1 MPEVGPAG
9 HDNPPANHDNLKSW
23 RLTPFAATLTPFAWH
38 HLRHLDIVERG
49 EWMMLKHFRVPGRL
63 AVRLEELGVSLPAV
77 LRKAGLPRD
86 LFQQT
91 RVLVSTGELFALWR
105 AIDQVSSDPLI
116 GVKLGVETK
125 TERFH
130 PMAIA
135 ALSTENLVAASE
147 HMARNKKLTA
157 PEEILVELDEEEFTV
172 GFRWLLAV
180 DDEPSSLTDY
190 CFSWMRSLARH
201 GSGSA
206 VNPLRAEYVQQ
217 RSNVRQIE
225 RSLGCDVVIGAP
237 RNVIVFHASDATKP
251 FVTRNAELLDLLAPQ
266 FEEQVR
272 QYKEEDSFLELV
284 RRTIQDKLT
293 GHRPSIDAISKAL
306 HMGPRTLQRRLQ
318 ESGSSFQRVMDEA
331 RHQMARYY
339 LSNSALELNEAA
351 YLLGF
356 EDPNSFG
363 RAFRNWEGMPPSDW
377 RETHRPTK
385 VM

>member
-1 MPEVGPAG
+1 
-9 HDNPPANHDNLKSW
+9 
-23 RLTPFAATLTPFAWH
+23 
-38 HLRHLDIVERG
+38 
-49 EWMMLKHFRVPGRL
+49 MLKYFRVPGRL
-63 AVRLEELGVSLPAV
+63 AIKLEELEISVPAV

-86 LFQQT
+86 LFKQT
-91 RVLVSTGELFALWR
+91 RILVSTNELFALWR
-105 AIDQVSSDPLI
+105 AIDAVSADPLI

-147 HMARNKKLTA
+147 HMARYKKLTA
-157 PEEILVELDEEEFTV
+157 PEEIIVELNKEEFVV

-180 DDEPSSLTDY
+180 DTEPWTLTDY

-201 GSGSA
+201 GSGTSLS
-206 VNPLRAEYVQQ
+206 PLRVEYVQQ
-217 RSNVRQIE
+217 RPNVRQIE
-225 RSLGCDVVIGAP
+225 RSLGCDVVVGAP
-237 RNVIVFHASDATKP
+237 RNVIIFRATDATRQ

-266 FEEQVR
+266 FEEQLR
-272 QYKEEDSFLELV
+272 QYTEEDGFLEQV

-293 GHRPSIDAISKAL
+293 GHRPSIKSVSEAL

-318 ESGSSFQRVMDEA
+318 DSGSNFQRVLDEA

-356 EDPNSFG
+356 ENPNSFG
-363 RAFRNWEGMPPSDW
+363 RAFRSWEGVPPSDW
-377 RETHRPTK
+377 RETHRTTK
-385 VM
+385 LM